1 MKVSKKIIYIY
12 LIGLL
17 ISACGNLLDDYES
30 NPLDASSIDQEMCRI
45 LNELESIAAST
56 FNNDSLTEMT
66 IFDSLV
72 QDTSSFLHLSNK
84 NNWEVAIDSSC
95 YFILHAPQEADSY
108 FVALNLSSEF
118 HLYSGDG
125 NRIEPNSETTS
136 LRSIAGCPDIRV
148 RQTFSQ
154 LSGAYL
160 VKLVN
165 PNVSSVKMVIMNTN
179 NAPSANFT
187 TSTSDAFVG
196 DTITF
201 MDESSQGSYPI
212 ITHSWNFGDNNSS
225 VDSSVV
231 FHAYNDSGEYS
242 PSLTVSDGYLFHT
255 MLKNTHIR
263 VIGGDDE

>member
-1 MKVSKKIIYIY
+1 MKIFFLF
-12 LIGLL
+12 LIVLT
-17 ISACGNLLDDYES
+17 INSCGDLLDDYES

-45 LNELESIAAST
+45 LNDLESISAST
-56 FNNDSLTEMT
+56 IQADSLTTIT

-72 QDTSSFLHLSNK
+72 QDTLSFIHLSNV
-84 NNWEVAIDSSC
+84 NNWEIPIDGSS

-108 FVALNLSSEF
+108 FVAFNSFSEF
-118 HLYSGDG
+118 HLYNGDG
-125 NRIEPNSETTS
+125 VMVEPDSEITS
-136 LRSIAGCPDIRV
+136 LKSIAGCPDIRV
-148 RQTFSQ
+148 RQTFSD
-154 LSGAYL
+154 LNGAFL
-160 VKLVN
+160 AELVN

-187 TSTSDAFVG
+187 TSTRDAFVG

-225 VDSSVV
+225 ADSSVV

-263 VIGGDDE
+263 VIGGGDE

>member
-1 MKVSKKIIYIY
+1 MDLFIFPIHPTNLPSSSAD
-12 LIGLL
+12 LIGIPSL
-17 ISACGNLLDDYES
+17 
-30 NPLDASSIDQEMCRI
+30 SIRLC
-45 LNELESIAAST
+45 
-56 FNNDSLTEMT
+56 DSL
-66 IFDSLV
+66 
-72 QDTSSFLHLSNK
+72 
-84 NNWEVAIDSSC
+84 
-95 YFILHAPQEADSY
+95 
-108 FVALNLSSEF
+108 
-118 HLYSGDG
+118 
-125 NRIEPNSETTS
+125 
-136 LRSIAGCPDIRV
+136 AGCPDIRV

-165 PNVSSVKMVIMNTN
+165 PNVSSVKMVVMNTN

-225 VDSSVV
+225 ADSSIV

-263 VIGGDDE
+263 VIGGGDE

>member
-1 MKVSKKIIYIY
+1 MKIFFLF
-12 LIGLL
+12 LIVLN
-17 ISACGNLLDDYES
+17 INSCGDLLDDYES

-45 LNELESIAAST
+45 LNELESITAST
-56 FNNDSLTEMT
+56 FNIDSLTEMT

-72 QDTSSFLHLSNK
+72 QDSSAFLHLSNR
-84 NNWEVAIDSSC
+84 NNWEVPIDSSC

-108 FVALNLSSEF
+108 FVAFDISSEF
-118 HLYSGDG
+118 HLYGGDG
-125 NRIEPNSETTS
+125 NRVEPNSKTTS

-154 LSGAYL
+154 LSGVYL
-160 VKLVN
+160 AKLVN
-165 PNVSSVKMVIMNTN
+165 PNVSSVKMVVMNTN
-179 NAPSANFT
+179 NAPRANFT

-225 VDSSVV
+225 ADSSVV

-263 VIGGDDE
+263 VIGGGDE

>member
-1 MKVSKKIIYIY
+1 MKISKKISS
-12 LIGLL
+12 LFLFGLF

-45 LNELESIAAST
+45 LNELESIATST
-56 FNNDSLTEMT
+56 FSGDSLIEMT

-72 QDTSSFLHLSNK
+72 QDSSSFVHLSNM
-84 NNWEVAIDSSC
+84 NNWEVPIDSLC

-118 HLYSGDG
+118 YLYSEDG
-125 NRIEPNSETTS
+125 TMIEPDSEAIS
-136 LRSIAGCPDIRV
+136 LKSIAGCPDIRV

-165 PNVSSVKMVIMNTN
+165 SNVSSVKLVVMNTN

-201 MDESSQGSYPI
+201 MDESSRGTYPI
-212 ITHSWNFGDNNSS
+212 MTYSWNFGDNNSS
-225 VDSSVV
+225 ADSSVA
-231 FHAYNDSGEYS
+231 FHAYSDSGEYS

-255 MLKNTHIR
+255 LFKNAHIR
-263 VIGGDDE
+263 VVPEGNE

>member
-1 MKVSKKIIYIY
+1 
-12 LIGLL
+12 
-17 ISACGNLLDDYES
+17 
-30 NPLDASSIDQEMCRI
+30 MCKI
-45 LNELESIAAST
+45 LNELESITAST
-56 FNNDSLTEMT
+56 FNIDSLTEMT

-72 QDTSSFLHLSNK
+72 QDSSAFLHLSNR
-84 NNWEVAIDSSC
+84 NNWEVPIDSSC
-95 YFILHAPQEADSY
+95 YSILYAPQEADSY
-108 FVALNLSSEF
+108 FVGFDISSEF
-118 HLYSGDG
+118 HLYGGDG
-125 NRIEPNSETTS
+125 NRVEPNSKTTS

-160 VKLVN
+160 AKLVN
-165 PNVSSVKMVIMNTN
+165 PNVSSVKMVVMNTN

-201 MDESSQGSYPI
+201 VDESSQGSYPI
-212 ITHSWNFGDNNSS
+212 ITHSWKFGDNNSS
-225 VDSSVV
+225 ADSSVV

-263 VIGGDDE
+263 VIGGGDE

>member
-1 MKVSKKIIYIY
+1 MKISKKISS
-12 LIGLL
+12 LFLFGLF

-30 NPLDASSIDQEMCRI
+30 NPLDASSIDQEICRI
-45 LNELESIAAST
+45 LNELESISAST
-56 FNNDSLTEMT
+56 IQADSLTIIT

-72 QDTSSFLHLSNK
+72 QDTLSFIHLSNV
-84 NNWEVAIDSSC
+84 NNWEIPIDGSS
-95 YFILHAPQEADSY
+95 YFILHAPQEAASY
-108 FVALNLSSEF
+108 FVAFNSFREF
-118 HLYSGDG
+118 HLYNEDG
-125 NRIEPNSETTS
+125 VMVEPDSETTS
-136 LRSIAGCPDIRV
+136 LKSIAGCPDIRV

-165 PNVSSVKMVIMNTN
+165 PNVSSVKIVVMNTN

-196 DTITF
+196 DTIMF
-201 MDESSQGSYPI
+201 MDQSSQGSYPI
-212 ITHSWNFGDNNSS
+212 TTYSWNFGDNNGSA
-225 VDSSVV
+225 DSSVA
-231 FHAYNDSGEYS
+231 FHAYSDSGEYS

-263 VIGGDDE
+263 VIGGGDE